1 MKESLGWQ
9 QLYISPRMDAV
20 IRHVALYAKFGEKM
34 LAVSL
39 ANNAIHLWN
48 ISEGD
53 ANFGAKI
60 GRKFSIFIYFYLTFL
75 FKLPKI

>member
-9 QLYISPRMDAV
+9 QLYISPHMDSIV
-20 IRHVALYAKFGEKM
+20 RHVALYAKFGEKM
-34 LAVSL
+34 LAISL

-53 ANFGAKI
+53 PNFGTKI
-60 GRKFSIFIYFYLTFL
+60 GDSFF
-75 FKLPKI
+75 